1 MRDEEEE
8 TTSHLFLNC
17 PFAGAVWHGSIL
29 EIRTSELNLNT
40 AIQWL
45 LHCKTTSRHLEQ
57 YRMSYL
63 QSLFTILWSIWN
75 HRNLVLHQ
83 GKVPNPI
90 EVVLTS
96 QSHLLVPGKLSNK
109 TKSRKSIQAKSNFKL
124 YLIRISK
131 FSLRWQHTGIGNQR
145 GAALLLKS
153 LGWMEVL
160 YSKEE
165 LTVGD
170 ILNTDFQSYQ

>member
-1 MRDEEEE
+1 MLIWKAKLPLKILTFIWKFLHDSLPVFVNLNKRGIPASNRCPMRDEEEE

-96 QSHLLVPGKLSNK
+96 QSHLQVPGSFPIKPRAENQYQPKATSNC
-109 TKSRKSIQAKSNFKL
+109 I
-124 YLIRISK
+124 
-131 FSLRWQHTGIGNQR
+131 
-145 GAALLLKS
+145 
-153 LGWMEVL
+153 
-160 YSKEE
+160 
-165 LTVGD
+165 
-170 ILNTDFQSYQ
+170 